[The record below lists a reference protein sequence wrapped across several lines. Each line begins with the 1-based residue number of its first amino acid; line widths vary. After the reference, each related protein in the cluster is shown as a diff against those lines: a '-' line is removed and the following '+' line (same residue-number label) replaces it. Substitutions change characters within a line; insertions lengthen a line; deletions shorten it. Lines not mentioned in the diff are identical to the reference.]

1 MSCLLIIGLSNMKPF
16 TKTALSSRV
25 VSNVVKVTLTPLMM
39 IRLWYIGPFHF
50 SILFCEIIIIGT
62 STRCASYPCQ
72 STYTQHRDGSM
83 QTRRASWT
91 GSPNLSKDARGM
103 AKRGKDWRNISIVRR
118 RPFSVTPDCLSAYE
132 NVSVKKKQMKGI
144 GTHELSGTLFTGSK
158 SISTLRMWRDTM
170 I

>member
-1 MSCLLIIGLSNMKPF
+1 MWLIYHFMPCSLIIGLSNMKPF
-16 TKTALSSRV
+16 AKTALSSRV

-62 STRCASYPCQ
+62 STRCVSYPCQ

-83 QTRRASWT
+83 QTRRASCT

-103 AKRGKDWRNISIVRR
+103 AKRGKDWRKISIVRR
-118 RPFSVTPDCLSAYE
+118 RPGHPFLWPRTAYLHMKPSVS
-132 NVSVKKKQMKGI
+132 KKN
-144 GTHELSGTLFTGSK
+144 ERDRDPLTLWN
-158 SISTLRMWRDTM
+158 IVYLQ
-170 I
+170 